1 MWNFN
6 SCIIVLFGNV
16 SGLATRKCLEDNEWD
31 DPDVTQCRRV
41 EQIRLEN
48 RANQLFEI
56 VQGRK
61 SDERDQTQLFRTE
74 VLENI
79 ADELDDIVIIEQPIL
94 PNDISSTT
102 NTLDII
108 IS

>member
-1 MWNFN
+1 MWLY
-6 SCIIVLFGNV
+6 II
-16 SGLATRKCLEDNEWD
+16 SGLATRKCLEDNKWD

-48 RANQLFEI
+48 RAKQLFEI
-56 VQGRK
+56 VQGRE
-61 SDERDQTQLFRTE
+61 SDERDQTQPFETE

-79 ADELDDIVIIEQPIL
+79 ADELDDIVAIEQPIL
-94 PNDISSTT
+94 PNDISSTA

-108 IS
+108 IL